1 MVCVYALSVE
11 SFILQLYA
19 DIVCEYAENTIPYA
33 KTYSYISIHLNSIA
47 KEFART
53 GNVKI
58 IVNDI
63 EPMKEEAERL
73 CKEIRDAGVEAIAL
87 TADCKSLNIYV
98 MLSFFASM
106 YFV

>member
-1 MVCVYALSVE
+1 MLRL
-11 SFILQLYA
+11 IH
-19 DIVCEYAENTIPYA
+19 
-33 KTYSYISIHLNSIA
+33 TYIHLNSIA
-47 KEFART
+47 KELART

-63 EPMKEEAERL
+63 EPMKEEAEKL

-98 MLSFFASM
+98 MLFFFASM
-106 YFV
+106 YFMYNVVPCTRSNLFLLMELK